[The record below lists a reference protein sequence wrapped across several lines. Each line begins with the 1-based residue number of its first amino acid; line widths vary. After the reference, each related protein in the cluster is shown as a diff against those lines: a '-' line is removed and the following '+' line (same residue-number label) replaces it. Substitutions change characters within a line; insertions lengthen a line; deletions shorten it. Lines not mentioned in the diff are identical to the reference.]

1 MKLATALTERADLQ
15 RRLSELETRLN
26 NNAKIQEGEQ
36 PAEDPTS
43 LLAELDGIVLRL
55 EELIAAINLTNS
67 TTMSDGRTL
76 TELLA
81 HRDCV
86 KQRLQI
92 MRSFLDNASRKI
104 DRYSRTEIRIESTV
118 SVSDLQK
125 DVDRISKELR
135 EVDEKIQELNWTTE
149 LKESETA

>member
-36 PAEDPTS
+36 PAEDPA
-43 LLAELDGIVLRL
+43 LLLTELDSILLRL
-55 EELIAAINLTNS
+55 ESLVAAINLTNS
-67 TTMSDGRTL
+67 TTIVNGQTL
-76 TELLA
+76 TEWLA
-81 HRDCV
+81 RRDCL

-92 MRSFLDNASRKI
+92 MRRFLDNASQKI
-104 DRYSRTEIRIESTV
+104 DRYSRTEIRIHSTV
-118 SVSDLQK
+118 PVAELQK

-135 EVDEKIQELNWTTE
+135 EVDEKIQEINWTTE
-149 LKESETA
+149 LTQALL